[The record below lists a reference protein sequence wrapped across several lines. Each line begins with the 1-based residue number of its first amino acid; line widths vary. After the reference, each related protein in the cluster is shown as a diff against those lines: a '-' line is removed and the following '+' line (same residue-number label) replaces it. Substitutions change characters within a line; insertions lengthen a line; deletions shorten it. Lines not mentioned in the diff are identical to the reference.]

1 MIRHSFA
8 AILLLA
14 PAASLPAQDAAV
26 ATITPADVARRVST
40 LAHDSMA
47 GRFTPSPELDRAA
60 AWIAAEFQ
68 RFGLT
73 PAGDSGS
80 FVQRYRISRLV
91 PDTAAATVRLG
102 DHAVIRGGASLVH
115 WGGGHPSAP
124 VSGPAVLVTGLVPPD
139 GSLDVTG
146 AVVIAAVPTDGT
158 GQPDPRARRVL
169 RAVYA
174 AQPAA
179 VIIPVD
185 SPDEVWRE
193 VVREG
198 FRTGL
203 APAWERRAETPRIQV
218 RDRAVADALARL
230 GVDLRAARRVTG
242 MAQARRIGITASVV
256 SPGSEAEHLTAP
268 NVAGLLRGGDPAL
281 RDEVV
286 VISAHMDHVG
296 VAGRGFCR
304 PAAADSVCNGADDNA
319 SGTASVVEL
328 AEAFA
333 AANPRPRRSILFVT
347 VSGEERG
354 LWGSD
359 YFTAHPPVP
368 IARIVADLNMD
379 MVGRNWTDTIS
390 AIGREHSDLG
400 TTLARVEAAHPE
412 LRMHAVD
419 DLWPNERFFFR
430 SDHYHFARRGVPI
443 IFFFNGT
450 HPDYHGPG
458 DQPEKI
464 DADKQA
470 RLTRLVYYL
479 ALDVAN
485 APARPA
491 WVPKSYEAIVT
502 ER

>member
-1 MIRHSFA
+1 MIRYSLA

-14 PAASLPAQDAAV
+14 TAAGLPAQDAAI
-26 ATITPADVARRVST
+26 ATITPADVARRVFT

-80 FVQRYRISRLV
+80 FIQRYRISRLV
-91 PDTAAATVRLG
+91 PDTAAATIRLG
-102 DHAVIRGGASLVH
+102 DDAVIRGGANLMH
-115 WGGGHPSAP
+115 WGGGHTSAP
-124 VSGPAVLVTGLVPPD
+124 VSGPAVLVTGLVAPD
-139 GSLDVTG
+139 GSLDVAG
-146 AVVIAAVPTDGT
+146 AIVIAAVPTDGT
-158 GQPDPRARRVL
+158 GQPHPRARAVL

-174 AQPAA
+174 GQPAA

-198 FRTGL
+198 FRTTL
-203 APAWERRAETPRIQV
+203 APAWERRAEVPRIQV
-218 RDRAVADALARL
+218 RDRAVADALAGF
-230 GVDLRAARRVTG
+230 GVDLRAARRATG
-242 MAQARRIGITASVV
+242 MALARRIGITASVV
-256 SPGSEAEHLTAP
+256 SPGREAEHVTAP

-296 VAGRGFCR
+296 VVGRGLCR
-304 PAAADSVCNGADDNA
+304 PVAADSVCNGADDNA

-333 AANPRPRRSILFVT
+333 AASPRPRRSILFVT

-368 IARIVADLNMD
+368 IEQMVADLNMD

-430 SDHYHFARRGVPI
+430 SDHYNFARRGVPI
-443 IFFFNGT
+443 LFFFNGT

-479 ALDVAN
+479 ALEVAN

-491 WVPKSYEAIVT
+491 WVPKSYQEIVT